1 ISPGIDW
8 ISRVASKTF
17 SPYLRSRRG
26 SILRTMIVARE
37 LRKSFG
43 TLTAVDGVSFEVG
56 RGETFGLLGP
66 NGAGKTTTIN
76 MLVGALR
83 PDSGAVRVLVEG
95 TEDGDPSV
103 ASVRRRIGV
112 APQAL
117 ALYEELT
124 CE

>member
-1 ISPGIDW
+1 
-8 ISRVASKTF
+8 
-17 SPYLRSRRG
+17 
-26 SILRTMIVARE
+26 MIVARQ

-43 TLTAVDGVSFEVG
+43 SLTAVDGVSFEVA

-83 PDSGAVRVLVEG
+83 PDAG
-95 TEDGDPSV
+95 TVQVDGVADPTQP
-103 ASVRRRIGV
+103 AHRLRIGV

-117 ALYEELT
+117 SLYAELT
-124 CE
+124 GEENLAFFGKLYKLSGARLRSRVEWGLDF